1 MKNSYKN
8 LFEAVKSGKSDK
20 EQILI
25 ENSKH
30 GTNYEAYDLFYDYK
44 DINVV
49 GEVIQKNEVDKS
61 MDRYLL
67 ISKKSVAFEKANK
80 CSMMFIVSHKPGS
93 LYGALSI
100 FENYE
105 LNLTKIES
113 RQMYEKPFEY
123 MFYVDFEYSKKHI
136 NKIDEIIA
144 VYKENTEY
152 LRIIGNYKSTNL

>member
-1 MKNSYKN
+1 MKKTYNGTTK
-8 LFEAVKSGKSDK
+8 
-20 EQILI
+20 ILI

-30 GTNYEAYDLFYDYK
+30 GTNYEAYDLFYEYQ
-44 DINVV
+44 DIHAV
-49 GEVIQKNEVDKS
+49 GEITERNTKDNSVD
-61 MDRYLL
+61 RFLL
-67 ISKKSVAFEKANK
+67 ISKKAIPFQKTNK

-113 RQMYEKPFEY
+113 RKMYDKPFEY

-136 NKIDEIIA
+136 DRMEEIIA
-144 VYKENTEY
+144 VYKENTED
-152 LRIIGNYKSTNL
+152 LRIIGLYQSSK

>member
-1 MKNSYKN
+1 MKKTYNGTTK
-8 LFEAVKSGKSDK
+8 
-20 EQILI
+20 ILI

-30 GTNYEAYDLFYDYK
+30 GTNYEAYDLFYEYQ
-44 DINVV
+44 DIHAV
-49 GEVIQKNEVDKS
+49 GETTERNTKDNSVD
-61 MDRYLL
+61 RFLL
-67 ISKKSVAFEKANK
+67 ISKKAIPFQKANK

-113 RQMYEKPFEY
+113 RKMYDKPFEY

-136 NKIDEIIA
+136 NRMEEIIA
-144 VYKENTEY
+144 VYKENTED
-152 LRIIGNYKSTNL
+152 LRIIGFYQSSK